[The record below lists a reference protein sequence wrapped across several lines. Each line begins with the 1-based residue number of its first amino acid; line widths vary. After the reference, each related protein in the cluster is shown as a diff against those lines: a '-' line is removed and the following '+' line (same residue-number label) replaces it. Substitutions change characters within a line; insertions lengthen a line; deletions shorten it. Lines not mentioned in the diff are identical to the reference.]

1 MSNSGDAL
9 WKPLG
14 SLLVEKGLVTQEE
27 LDIALVEHERTGRRL
42 GEVLVDLGVVSGSG
56 VTKVLLEQLGVDLS
70 RESGFGSG
78 LRDQLDRR
86 AAEADR
92 PSDTSTPV
100 IGDELEGPAV
110 EAASD
115 DGRAAEAKS
124 DDGRAAEPEFDP
136 AERERPIIRE
146 VSVEEPEHWR
156 AETVARE
163 NRREVEL
170 ESSDRRRIFG
180 KRKAK
185 QAAERKLSAAVA
197 DFERQS
203 AALQHSLAEIRRLLG
218 EFSPSDSQQRAAGL

>member
-1 MSNSGDAL
+1 VSNSGDAL

-70 RESGFGSG
+70 QESGFGSG

-86 AAEADR
+86 AAEAESR
-92 PSDTSTPV
+92 PPDSS
-100 IGDELEGPAV
+100 
-110 EAASD
+110 
-115 DGRAAEAKS
+115 
-124 DDGRAAEPEFDP
+124 
-136 AERERPIIRE
+136 RPIIRE
-146 VSVEEPEHWR
+146 LTVEEPEQWR
-156 AETVARE
+156 AESAARE
-163 NRREVEL
+163 HRREAEL
-170 ESSDRRRIFG
+170 ESSERRSIFG

-185 QAAERKLSAAVA
+185 QAAERKLSAVVA

-203 AALQHSLAEIRRLLG
+203 AALQHSLAEIRNLLG
-218 EFSPSDSQQRAAGL
+218 EFSPAESQQQRAAES